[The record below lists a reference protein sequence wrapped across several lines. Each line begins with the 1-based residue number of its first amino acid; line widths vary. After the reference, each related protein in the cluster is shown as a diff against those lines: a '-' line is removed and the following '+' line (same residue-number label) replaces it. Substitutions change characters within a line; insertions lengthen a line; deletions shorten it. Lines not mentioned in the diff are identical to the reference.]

1 MDRRYHAAL
10 LIAFAF
16 VCFVPGVVVAQIET
30 EPRSGWTPPRTPEGV
45 PDLQGVYTFR
55 TITPMQRPEQFEGR
69 ATLSPEE
76 AAAFEAAENTRL
88 NRDLFDPIAGA
99 PSAGYAPRAE
109 GGVLS
114 YNEFWYE
121 RGVELTRDKRTS
133 LIVDPPDGRIPYT
146 AAAREKNRVT
156 RANLSAGFADSYTDR
171 SLADRC
177 LMGFNSGPPM
187 VPSAYNNNVM
197 ILQTPGRV
205 VIYNEMIHNARIIP
219 TDGSGHGDLR
229 QWVGDS
235 RARWEGDV
243 LVIETRTSCA
253 RPPSAARRPTPASS
267 SGCGGSI
274 RTPSCTSSRWTIRIR
289 SPVRGP
295 RCSPCGEPTGRCS
308 STPATRATTAW
319 KAFWPGRGTR
329 TPRPSRGRDRT
340 SPTGRCAPRMPP
352 IG

>member
-1 MDRRYHAAL
+1 MYRRCHVVLAT
-10 LIAFAF
+10 AFALA
-16 VCFVPGVVVAQIET
+16 CLVPGVAAGQVET

-45 PDLQGVYTFR
+45 PDLQGVFTFR
-55 TITPMQRPEQFEGR
+55 TITPMQRPAQLEGR
-69 ATLSPEE
+69 VTLSAEE
-76 AAAFEAAENTRL
+76 AAAFEASENTRL

-121 RGVELTRDKRTS
+121 RGVELTRDRRTS
-133 LIVDPPDGRIPYT
+133 LIVDPADGRIPYT
-146 AAAREKNRVT
+146 DDTRESIRVT

-197 ILQTPGRV
+197 ILQTPGQV
-205 VIYNEMIHNARIIP
+205 VIYNEMVHNARIIP
-219 TDGSGHGDLR
+219 TDGSAHGDVR

-243 LVIETRTSCA
+243 LVIETKNFLRETAFRGSTADTQLVERLWRVDPDTVLYEFTVDDPNSFTRPWTALFPLRRTDGPLFEYACHEGNYGLEGILAGA
-253 RPPSAARRPTPASS
+253 RNKNTQAVE
-267 SGCGGSI
+267 GS
-274 RTPSCTSSRWTIRIR
+274 R
-289 SPVRGP
+289 
-295 RCSPCGEPTGRCS
+295 
-308 STPATRATTAW
+308 
-319 KAFWPGRGTR
+319 
-329 TPRPSRGRDRT
+329 
-340 SPTGRCAPRMPP
+340 
-352 IG
+352 

>member
-1 MDRRYHAAL
+1 MNRRCHAAL
-10 LIAFAF
+10 ATAFALA
-16 VCFVPGVVVAQIET
+16 CLVPGVAVAQVET
-30 EPRSGWTPPRTPEGV
+30 EPRAGWTAPRTPEGV
-45 PDLQGVYTFR
+45 PDLQGTFTFR

-69 ATLSPEE
+69 ATLSREE
-76 AAAFEAAENTRL
+76 AAEFEASENTRL

-146 AAAREKNRVT
+146 DETRESIRVT

-205 VIYNEMIHNARIIP
+205 VIYNEMVHNARIIP
-219 TDGSGHGDLR
+219 TDGSAHGDLR

-243 LVIETRTSCA
+243 LVIETKNFLRETAFRGSTADTQLVERLWRVDPDTVLYEFTVDDPNSFTRPWTALFPLRRTDGPLFEYACHEGNYGLEGILAGA
-253 RPPSAARRPTPASS
+253 RNKNTQAVE
-267 SGCGGSI
+267 GS
-274 RTPSCTSSRWTIRIR
+274 R
-289 SPVRGP
+289 
-295 RCSPCGEPTGRCS
+295 
-308 STPATRATTAW
+308 
-319 KAFWPGRGTR
+319 
-329 TPRPSRGRDRT
+329 
-340 SPTGRCAPRMPP
+340 
-352 IG
+352 

>member
-1 MDRRYHAAL
+1 MSRRCRVAL
-10 LIAFAF
+10 LTVVTF
-16 VCFVPGVVVAQIET
+16 VCLVPGAAVAQVERD
-30 EPRSGWTPPRTPEGV
+30 PQRGWTPPRTPEGV

-55 TITPMQRPEQFEGR
+55 TITPMQRPEALEGKV
-69 ATLSPEE
+69 TLSSEE
-76 AAAFEAAENTRL
+76 AAAFEESERTRL
-88 NRDLFDPIAGA
+88 NRDLFDPITGA

-177 LMGFNSGPPM
+177 LLGFNSGPPM

-197 ILQTPGRV
+197 VFQTPGQV
-205 VIYNEMIHNARIIP
+205 VIYNEMVHNTRVIP
-219 TDGSGHGDLR
+219 TDGRPHGDLR
-229 QWVGDS
+229 QWTGDS

-243 LVIETRTSCA
+243 LVIETTNFLRETAFRGSTADTQLVERLWRVDADTVLYEFTVEDPNSFTRPWTALFPLRRTDGPLFEYACHEGNYGLEGILAGA
-253 RPPSAARRPTPASS
+253 RNKNTQPAA
-267 SGCGGSI
+267 GS
-274 RTPSCTSSRWTIRIR
+274 R
-289 SPVRGP
+289 
-295 RCSPCGEPTGRCS
+295 
-308 STPATRATTAW
+308 
-319 KAFWPGRGTR
+319 
-329 TPRPSRGRDRT
+329 
-340 SPTGRCAPRMPP
+340 
-352 IG
+352 